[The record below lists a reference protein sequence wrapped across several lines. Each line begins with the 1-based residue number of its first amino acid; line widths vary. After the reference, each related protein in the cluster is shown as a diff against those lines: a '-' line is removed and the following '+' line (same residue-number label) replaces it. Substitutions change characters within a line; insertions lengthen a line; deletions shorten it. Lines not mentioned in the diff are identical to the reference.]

1 MRPFKA
7 HLLAAARRAMAAEQ
21 CSNGEAA
28 RGAYHAP
35 RHAAP
40 TSKSLPTLTKLR
52 RPPTRR
58 SRYTQE
64 AAGLMAPLKRSRG
77 DGREGPRC
85 RQAPT
90 GNQKTRPNMPQT
102 GVDIPT
108 AVCSPGCRPSHSAC
122 DLCRSNH
129 SDVASGLSTDIP
141 TAVCSP
147 YTREPAIR
155 PSRALWPLR
164 HRLPLWMSSESL
176 RLSSES
182 LHRGNLSESSH
193 TSRG

>member
-1 MRPFKA
+1 
-7 HLLAAARRAMAAEQ
+7 
-21 CSNGEAA
+21 
-28 RGAYHAP
+28 
-35 RHAAP
+35 
-40 TSKSLPTLTKLR
+40 
-52 RPPTRR
+52 
-58 SRYTQE
+58 
-64 AAGLMAPLKRSRG
+64 MAPLKRSRG

-147 YTREPAIR
+147 GCRQCRLSHSDVASTDIPTAVCSPYTREPATR